1 MPICRIYSASGLEL
15 RRFNTGLFDSI
26 GEITVGRSSQCDI
39 SLKALTYYTHI
50 SRLHFVLKREHGE
63 WWIYDRS
70 RVGIVKDCLKIQK
83 YHLHEGDIIR
93 FGQLFLA
100 YGDKAGP
107 GKYDIQWEDSE
118 SGDPMTAVVW
128 PGANSI
134 GASRDNYIC
143 VREGNISRFHGVITL
158 KEDGRMTFRNINSQ
172 LMSRINNEFVTQTQS
187 VDLHEGDR
195 LSMAD
200 FSVNVVRGKRQTH
213 LSGLAEVGVPPV
225 DTSVTVRHEDNA
237 TSLSHNRKLAIFMLI
252 FVILLLAGV
261 IYAFWKVLFT
271 T

>member
-83 YHLHEGDIIR
+83 YHLHEGDIVR

-107 GKYDIQWEDSE
+107 SKYDIQWVDSE
-118 SGDPMTAVVW
+118 EEETMSAVIW

-158 KEDGRMTFRNINSQ
+158 KDDGRMTYRNINSQ
-172 LMSRINNEFVTQTQS
+172 LMTRINNEFVTQTQT

-200 FSVNVVRGKRQTH
+200 FSVNVVRGKRQTQ
-213 LSGLAEVGVPPV
+213 LSGLADVNAPVV
-225 DTSVTVRHEDNA
+225 DTSVNVRHEESSA
-237 TSLSHNRKLAIFMLI
+237 KLEQNRKLAIFMLVFVSLI
-252 FVILLLAGV
+252 LLVIL
-261 IYAFWKVLFT
+261 YAFWKVLFAT
-271 T
+271 

>member
-1 MPICRIYSASGLEL
+1 MPTCRIFSASGLEL

-39 SLKALTYYTHI
+39 SLKMLTYYTHI

-83 YHLHEGDIIR
+83 YHLHDGDIVR

-100 YGDKAGP
+100 YGEHAGP
-107 GKYDIQWEDSE
+107 GKYDVEWQDTE
-118 SGDPMTAVVW
+118 SGDPMTAVIW

-158 KEDGRMTFRNINSQ
+158 KEDGRMTFRNINAQ
-172 LMSRINNEFVTQTQS
+172 LMTRINSEFITNQS
-187 VDLHEGDR
+187 ADLHEGDR

-200 FSVNVVRGKRQTH
+200 FSVNIVRGKRQNSN
-213 LSGLAEVGVPPV
+213 LSGLADVNAPNTFVTPV
-225 DTSVTVRHEDNA
+225 SQHEDNA
-237 TSLSHNRKLAIFMLI
+237 TSLSHNRKLAIFMLF
-252 FVILLLAGV
+252 FVILLLVGV